1 MIDVSVAYNRFKFL
15 GHEYLTWLWYTI
27 ETGLY
32 RDFFDPKD
40 NLLFT
45 IGNRGVLENRRSKD
59 VETVTIKGD
68 SADLKEGM
76 VALKKGALV
85 SEINIKIEKD
95 GQPWELTLKGES
107 LSLVNLKTPAVGQ
120 SQNLEDLD
128 GAVLEKI
135 FLFDSIFQ
143 TMETLYSSFIKV
155 RIQDDWDNKIKESIK
170 KWIDTI

>member
-15 GHEYLTWLWYTI
+15 GREYLTWLWYTI

-32 RDFFDPKD
+32 RDFFNQKE
-40 NLLFT
+40 NILFI
-45 IGNRGVLENRRSKD
+45 IGNRVVLENRRSKD
-59 VETVTIKGD
+59 IETVTIKGD
-68 SADLKEGM
+68 SADLKEGR

-128 GAVLEKI
+128 GAVMEKI

-155 RIQDDWDNKIKESIK
+155 RIQDDWDNNIKDAIK

>member
-32 RDFFDPKD
+32 RDFFNQKE
-40 NLLFT
+40 NILFI
-45 IGNRGVLENRRSKD
+45 IGNRVVLENRRSKD
-59 VETVTIKGD
+59 IETVTIKGD
-68 SADLKEGM
+68 SADLKEGR

-128 GAVLEKI
+128 GAVMEKI

-155 RIQDDWDNKIKESIK
+155 RIQDDWDNNIKDAIK